1 MAEKVEIDIPGIGK
15 ILAEN
20 AASEHTL
27 EELLKVMQGIQKQ
40 LKASQGKQ
48 PPDKTPPS
56 VKAPPGGAAV
66 GGTAKASTA
75 ATKAQAQQTQQ
86 TGKGSKALTALG
98 IAAGAGAAAFSRV
111 TTGAGLVAGSF
122 LNVTQAAFGAAAQL
136 ASMGNSLTSAA
147 SSFNMIPV
155 VGPMLAGVFGAVAAA
170 AEKQLGSFQQL
181 ASVGATFGGSMTAMT
196 NAASGAG
203 LTVDQFSKIVSSNG
217 QAMAELGGTTEAGAK
232 RFADLG
238 KKMRQSGLG
247 DELLRLGYSTEGINK
262 GMADYIS
269 TMGSGGRLQGASTT
283 QLAQGA
289 ATYMKELDGLAK
301 VTGQNREDLAKE
313 RDKLAKDAQVEAA
326 MQHLDEK
333 QRSNMLTYI
342 QSFPKAQQ
350 SAIKDMLATG
360 TITSEEGVKMAAM
373 YPKLASQMQAHGR
386 TLAAGGEI
394 SKEAMNTTRNSGIEE
409 ARERNKT
416 LKTVGLF
423 NKEMG
428 DTYSG
433 GAELARQKI
442 NGLAQATEEQTE
454 VAKKANQAESLEK
467 AKQKVAE
474 FSNSFSSF
482 LANSGLI
489 DMMMGALETLA
500 EVVSAILIPATK
512 LFTAVLGFAV
522 GIVQNYVMPAFRILA
537 DFVTI
542 GVVPIIEK
550 LGNIIGSMLNPLLES
565 TGGVLG
571 LFETSLYVVS
581 DFIED
586 NLEPILATFLGIM
599 IGLTAAKVVAT
610 VAAWASAA
618 ADTARTLAAWGSAAA
633 DTAKAVASM
642 PFIASLVAMAAGVWT
657 AVAPF
662 LLVAAGVLVVVGV
675 VALLTYGI
683 VQLVKYV
690 GSLGLD
696 FKVLGDAFSYVG
708 SLIKTSFLTVFQG
721 ILSVLDKIT
730 FGDTNKK
737 IQEALLST
745 GEKLNEETDKRGKL
759 ADEMS
764 KKIKEN
770 QAVAAKAAADKKT
783 ADEKDAADSA
793 ARNKAL
799 ADIQAA
805 EAKKTAAIARAELRK
820 TNPEE
825 AKKLDAR
832 DKRDAEIAARNEDR
846 SKSSNNRTQAAGL
859 AAIDEKTAAE
869 KKAAEA
875 KTETKEV
882 DMSGPQAMLA
892 SFSAQQNGF
901 FADNIKAAQQQQE
914 KEKALASAR
923 SEFQAA
929 DKQYSAAKTT
939 EEKKS
944 AITALE
950 AAQKRLETAEKEK
963 TKADQGADKLKPSQ
977 QQQEK
982 AIQQQQE
989 KEKALASTRLE
1000 SQEAEKKFAAAKTD
1014 EEKKSALESLT
1025 AAQKRLEAAKQEKQ
1039 EADKKAGKLTSAP
1052 GKSKEEITKAE
1063 VEAMARAKAAANDP
1077 RRTDKPV
1084 EPVEPKKVE
1093 DAKKAAASQL
1103 GVDKK
1108 VSAGGGG
1115 GTGAGKAAGGGKGSG
1130 GGGGGFGGGGAA
1142 SSSGG
1147 GGGGGGGGSASGD
1160 LSEPKLPAVGD
1171 KQPTGAS
1178 SDSMQADVGDLS
1190 KYLKLQPGVNLQ
1202 GLEPGVQKR
1211 LAGMASEYFNTTGQK
1226 MQVNTAYRDSK
1237 EQAELFKK
1245 YGSPRAAPPG
1255 RSKHEVGLAFD
1266 INSPDANKAVGLGLF
1281 EKFGFAR
1288 PVSAEAWHIE
1298 AKEARG
1304 GSPDNPAAPG
1314 KTVKVAGA
1322 GGKETSP
1329 DTGKPS
1335 AKNGGIVKGPTSGF
1349 DAELHGAE
1357 AVVPLPDGK
1366 KIPVTFSNLG
1376 KNVLD
1381 QLSQQAGFDPASY
1394 LNDIQNSVSAGG
1406 KSSVQMPDYK
1416 SVMDNATSGVS
1427 GLEANAKQKTDL
1439 QMSKQEATS
1448 ATEAGDTGKS
1458 SLGQDDSVSLLS
1470 SLNNKMDQLISI
1482 NGQLAN
1488 INSDQLR
1495 VQKGFSFGDMF
1506 KSPV

>member
-1 MAEKVEIDIPGIGK
+1 MAQKVEIDIPGIGK

-40 LKASQGKQ
+40 LKSSQG
-48 PPDKTPPS
+48 PNN
-56 VKAPPGGAAV
+56 KAPPPGKAPPPS
-66 GGTAKASTA
+66 KASPAGASGGSTPRASA
-75 ATKAQAQQTQQ
+75 AANKAQAQQTQQ
-86 TGKGSKALTALG
+86 IGKSSKGLTALG
-98 IAAGAGAAAFSRV
+98 IATGAASTAFSKV
-111 TTGAGLVAGSF
+111 TTGAGVVAGSF
-122 LNVTQAAFGAAAQL
+122 LSLTQSAFSAASQL

-147 SSFNMIPV
+147 SSFSMIPV

-181 ASVGATFGGSMTAMT
+181 ASVGATFGGSMNAMT

-238 KKMRQSGLG
+238 KKMKQSGLG

-262 GMADYIS
+262 GMAGYIA
-269 TMGSGGRLQGASTT
+269 TMGSSGRLQGASNT

-289 ATYMKELDGLAK
+289 ATYMKELDGLSK
-301 VTGQNREDLAKE
+301 ITGQNREDLAKE
-313 RDKLAKDAQVEAA
+313 RERLAKDAQVEAA

-333 QRSNMLTYI
+333 QRSDMLTYI

-386 TLAAGGEI
+386 TLQAGGQI
-394 SKEAMNTTRNSGIEE
+394 SKESMNATRNAGIEE

-416 LKTVGLF
+416 LKSVGQF

-442 NGLAQATEEQTE
+442 NGLSQATDEQAETL
-454 VAKKANQAESLEK
+454 KKANQAEALEK
-467 AKQKVAE
+467 SKQKLAE
-474 FSNSFSSF
+474 FSNTFTNF
-482 LANSGLI
+482 LASSGLI
-489 DMMMGALETLA
+489 DVMMSAMGTLA
-500 EVVSAILIPATK
+500 EVVSSVLIPAAK
-512 LFTAVLGFAV
+512 LFTAALGVAV
-522 GIVQNYVMPAFRILA
+522 DIVNNYVMPAFRILA
-537 DFVTI
+537 DFVTT

-550 LGNIIGSMLNPLLES
+550 LGGIIGSMLNPLLES

-571 LFETSLYVVS
+571 LFESSLYVVS

-586 NLEPILATFLGIM
+586 NLEPILAVFMGVM

-610 VAAWASAA
+610 IAAWASAA
-618 ADTARTLAAWGSAAA
+618 ADTAKTLAAWGSAAA
-633 DTAKAVASM
+633 DTAKAVASL
-642 PFIASLVAMAAGVWT
+642 PFIASLVAMAAGVWA

-662 LLVAAGVLVVVGV
+662 LAIAAPVLAVVAAVGLLVYGAKKLGV
-675 VALLTYGI
+675 
-683 VQLVKYV
+683 
-690 GSLGLD
+690 D
-696 FKVLGDAFSYVG
+696 FKVLSDAASWVG
-708 SLIKTSFLTVFQG
+708 SLMKTVFLQLKMG
-721 ILSVLDKIT
+721 IFKLLDLIPGVS
-730 FGDTNKK
+730 FKK
-737 IQEALLST
+737 EIQEVEKELSAE
-745 GEKLNEETDKRGKL
+745 GQKRNEIA
-759 ADEMS
+759 ADMG
-764 KKIKEN
+764 N
-770 QAVAAKAAADKKT
+770 QMKANKAADAKAAADKKA
-783 ADEKDAADSA
+783 ADEKEAAESA
-793 ARNKAL
+793 ARNKAAA
-799 ADIQAA
+799 ADKAKA
-805 EAKKTAAIARAELRK
+805 EREALRK

-832 DKRDAEIAARNEDR
+832 DKRDAEIAKRNEQR
-846 SKSSNNRTQAAGL
+846 SKDGIAAKKQAELKAVG
-859 AAIDEKTAAE
+859 DKTEAE

-882 DMSGPQAMLA
+882 DLSSPMAMLN

-901 FADNIKAAQQQQE
+901 FANNIKAAQQQQE
-914 KEKALASAR
+914 KEKALASSRIEYQEA
-923 SEFQAA
+923 EKKFAA
-929 DKQYSAAKTT
+929 ANTN
-939 EEKKS
+939 EEKK
-944 AITALE
+944 AALE
-950 AAQKRLETAEKEK
+950 SLTAAQKRLETAEKEK

-982 AIQQQQE
+982 AVQQQQE
-989 KEKALASTRLE
+989 KEKALASARAE
-1000 SQEAEKKFAAAKTD
+1000 SQEAEKKYSAAKTD
-1014 EEKKSALESLT
+1014 EEKKAALESLT
-1025 AAQKRLEAAKQEKQ
+1025 AAQKRLELSKKEKE
-1039 EADKKAGKLTSAP
+1039 EADKKAGKLVSAP
-1052 GKSKEEITKAE
+1052 GTAGGGG
-1063 VEAMARAKAAANDP
+1063 AGGGGAGGGGGAAG
-1077 RRTDKPV
+1077 KI
-1084 EPVEPKKVE
+1084 
-1093 DAKKAAASQL
+1093 
-1103 GVDKK
+1103 
-1108 VSAGGGG
+1108 SAGGGG
-1115 GTGAGKAAGGGKGSG
+1115 GGGGGSAG
-1130 GGGGGFGGGGAA
+1130 GGGGKA
-1142 SSSGG
+1142 SAG

-1160 LSEPKLPAVGD
+1160 LSGPKLPAVGD

-1178 SDSMQADVGDLS
+1178 PEGMQADVGDLS

-1266 INSPDANKAVGLGLF
+1266 INSADANKAVGLGLF

-1314 KTVKVAGA
+1314 KSVKVAGA

-1335 AKNGGIVKGPTSGF
+1335 AKDGGIVKGPMSGF
-1349 DAELHGAE
+1349 DAELHGTE
-1357 AVVPLPDGK
+1357 AVVPLPGGK
-1366 KIPVTFSNLG
+1366 NIPVTFSNMPKAPDLG
-1376 KNVLD
+1376 TSMKVAYNQLRAQLDSVDFLRSGDSKNTFADTSPELIEKTEMMR
-1381 QLSQQAGFDPASY
+1381 QKLSDIAAALQGQGIDAAAEYNAPDPAESAMGSVTS
-1394 LNDIQNSVSAGG
+1394 LLKRIEMADATSSVSAAN
-1406 KSSVQMPDYK
+1406 SVNKDSGRGY
-1416 SVMDNATSGVS
+1416 DNTNDV
-1427 GLEANAKQKTDL
+1427 ETQ
-1439 QMSKQEATS
+1439 
-1448 ATEAGDTGKS
+1448 TGKQS
-1458 SLGQDDSVSLLS
+1458 SGQDDSVSELS
-1470 SLNNKMDQLISI
+1470 SLNTKMEQLIAI
-1482 NGQLAN
+1482 NLQLAN